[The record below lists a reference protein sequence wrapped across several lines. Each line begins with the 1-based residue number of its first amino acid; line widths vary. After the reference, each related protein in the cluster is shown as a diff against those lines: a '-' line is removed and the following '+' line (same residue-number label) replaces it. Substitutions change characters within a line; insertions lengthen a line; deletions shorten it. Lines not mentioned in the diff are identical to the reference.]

1 MSDIIEKMM
10 KDVGS
15 WSERV
20 ASKTNEYVQS
30 AISKGEKLTQKGKI
44 QIEIEFTKRDYN
56 KKLKEFGEY
65 IFEKS
70 EEGTSDFSMDPEFIK
85 FSELLLSYK
94 KVIKKLNE
102 DINAINTKEIIS

>member
-1 MSDIIEKMM
+1 M

-30 AISKGEKLTQKGKI
+30 AINKGEKLTQKGKI

-56 KKLKEFGEY
+56 KKL
-65 IFEKS
+65 
-70 EEGTSDFSMDPEFIK
+70 
-85 FSELLLSYK
+85 
-94 KVIKKLNE
+94 
-102 DINAINTKEIIS
+102 